1 MPTPER
7 DGPAIAVVL
16 GGTGDIGG
24 AIARRLARAGC
35 ELVLGYLNNRAR
47 AEATARDLRAGG
59 LAVDLVEGNVASPE
73 ILDRIAALIDE
84 RGGECRHLVHSVAVT
99 GFKPLS
105 DVKPNQWDL
114 ILQVSARSLLAAAQR
129 LAGPLERA
137 RGSILAL
144 SSAGSVRFVPHYGAL
159 GPAKAALEA
168 TVRQLAVEFA
178 AKGIRVNAVRAGLI
192 EGAVAQSL
200 PAELRD
206 GAIRRSPWGRLGTP
220 DEVAAAAVFLLSDD
234 ASWIT
239 GHVLD
244 VDGGGLISA

>member
-1 MPTPER
+1 MPAGER
-7 DGPAIAVVL
+7 DDPEVAVIL

-24 AIARRLARAGC
+24 AIARRLARPGC
-35 ELVLGYLNNRAR
+35 ELVLGYLRNRDR
-47 AEATARDLRAGG
+47 AEATALELRSKGA
-59 LAVDLVEGNVASPE
+59 AVELVEGNVTSPE
-73 ILDRIAALIDE
+73 VLDRIAALLE
-84 RGGECRHLVHSVAVT
+84 ARGGRCRHLVHSVAVT

-105 DVKPNQWDL
+105 EIKANQWDL
-114 ILQVSARSLLAAAQR
+114 IFQVSTRSLLAAAQR

-137 RGSILAL
+137 RGAILAL

-168 TVRQLAVEFA
+168 AVRQLAVEFA
-178 AKGIRVNAVRAGLI
+178 PKRIRVNAVRAGLI
-192 EGAVAQSL
+192 EGSVARLL
-200 PAELRD
+200 PEELRNE
-206 GAIRRSPWGRLGTP
+206 AIRRSPWGRLGTP
-220 DEVAAAAVFLLSDD
+220 DEVSAASVFLLSDD